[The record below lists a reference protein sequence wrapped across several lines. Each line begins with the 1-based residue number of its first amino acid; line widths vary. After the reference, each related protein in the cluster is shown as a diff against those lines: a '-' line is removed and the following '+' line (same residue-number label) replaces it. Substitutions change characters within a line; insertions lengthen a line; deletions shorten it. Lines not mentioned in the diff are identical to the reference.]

1 MDERNVWAGRTR
13 PVDPARSHSY
23 LNMPGGCEIEV
34 HEAHA
39 VPGKHPPWSALP
51 GATQGTAG
59 LPACATRSRSSRHRN
74 ASWRP
79 PRRPSV
85 YRMNGIHLTDE
96 ELETARHALQAYLQA
111 FGHDEA
117 QTVGAIRRVIAKLA
131 AAQVENE
138 EPRIT
143 A

>member
-1 MDERNVWAGRTR
+1 MVGASRGPRRAPPAF
-13 PVDPARSHSY
+13 PV
-23 LNMPGGCEIEV
+23 
-34 HEAHA
+34 
-39 VPGKHPPWSALP
+39 
-51 GATQGTAG
+51 
-59 LPACATRSRSSRHRN
+59 CATRSRSFRHRN

-85 YRMNGIHLTDE
+85 YRMNGIHLTDA

-117 QTVGAIRRVIAKLA
+117 ETVGAIKRVIAKLA